1 MTSTIELNKL
11 KISISGASHS
21 PEISAECDGLPKGE
35 TFDRDK
41 IQAFLSRRAPG
52 KAKYATARKEPDIAE
67 YLSGVD
73 GNTLDGNH
81 FKAIIRNTN
90 TRSGDYENV
99 RDVPRPAH
107 ADFPA
112 QIKYGASRE
121 VAGGGHFSG
130 RMTAPLCIIGGI
142 CKQLLEKEGVK
153 IAAHIYRIK
162 DVCDTP
168 YNPINPCLDN
178 LSDFSTLSE
187 EASKKMQEVIE
198 EARKNADSV
207 GGIIECAAT
216 GLKVGIGEHMFYG
229 LEADISRIVFAVP
242 AVKGIEFGAGFSVA
256 DMYGSENNDAFY
268 YDGDKIKT
276 KTNNHGGILGGM
288 ASGMPLIF
296 RAAIKPTPSIGK
308 EQDSISFSK
317 KENTKLIISGRHDP
331 CILPRAVPVI
341 EAACAI
347 ALYDAYLSEKDR

>member
-1 MTSTIELNKL
+1 MTSTIQLNKL

-21 PEISAECDGLPKGE
+21 PEITAECDGLPRGE
-35 TFDRDK
+35 KFDREK
-41 IQAFLSRRAPG
+41 VQAFLSRRAPG
-52 KAKYATARKEPDIAE
+52 NAKYATARKEPDIAE
-67 YLSGVD
+67 YISGVD
-73 GNTLDGNH
+73 GGTLDGGH
-81 FKAIIRNTN
+81 FKAVIKNTN

-112 QIKYGASRE
+112 QIKYGPSRE

-142 CKQLLEKEGVK
+142 CKQLLEKRGVK
-153 IAAHIYRIK
+153 ISAHIYRIK
-162 DVCDTP
+162 DVYDTP
-168 YNPINPCLDN
+168 YDPLDPCTDTP
-178 LSDFSTLSE
+178 SGFPALSE
-187 EASKKMQEVIE
+187 DASAKMQETIE

-207 GGIIECAAT
+207 GGVIECAAT

-229 LEADISRIVFAVP
+229 LEADISRLVFAVP

-256 DMYGSENNDAFY
+256 DMYGSENNDPFY
-268 YDGDKIKT
+268 YDGDIIKT

-296 RAAIKPTPSIGK
+296 RATIKPTPSIGK
-308 EQDSISFSK
+308 EQDSISFSEK
-317 KENTKLIISGRHDP
+317 KNVKLVVSGRHDP

-347 ALYDAYLSEKDR
+347 ALYDAYLSEEQR

>member
-1 MTSTIELNKL
+1 
-11 KISISGASHS
+11 
-21 PEISAECDGLPKGE
+21 
-35 TFDRDK
+35 
-41 IQAFLSRRAPG
+41 
-52 KAKYATARKEPDIAE
+52 
-67 YLSGVD
+67 
-73 GNTLDGNH
+73 
-81 FKAIIRNTN
+81 
-90 TRSGDYENV
+90 
-99 RDVPRPAH
+99 
-107 ADFPA
+107 
-112 QIKYGASRE
+112 
-121 VAGGGHFSG
+121 
-130 RMTAPLCIIGGI
+130 
-142 CKQLLEKEGVK
+142 
-153 IAAHIYRIK
+153 
-162 DVCDTP
+162 
-168 YNPINPCLDN
+168 
-178 LSDFSTLSE
+178 
-187 EASKKMQEVIE
+187 
-198 EARKNADSV
+198 
-207 GGIIECAAT
+207 
-216 GLKVGIGEHMFYG
+216 MFYG

-268 YDGDKIKT
+268 YDGNKIKT